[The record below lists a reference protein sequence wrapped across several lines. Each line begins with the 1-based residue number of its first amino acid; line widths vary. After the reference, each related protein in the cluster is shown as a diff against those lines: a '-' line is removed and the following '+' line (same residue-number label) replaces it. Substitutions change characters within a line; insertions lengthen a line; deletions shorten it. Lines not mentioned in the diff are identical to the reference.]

1 MNGKGTANAPTG
13 TGATGARAVVTK
25 RSYDDAC
32 GAAHAL
38 DLVGER
44 WALLVVRE
52 LLLGPKRY
60 SDLLADLPGIST
72 TVLSHR
78 LTELERGGVVRR
90 RELPPPAASRVYEP
104 TEWGAELEPVI
115 MAFGR
120 WGARSPAH
128 RRDLHLSVN
137 SFVLSLR
144 TNFDAERAA
153 GVRTEVLLRPGGR
166 PFLARVADGRLRIR
180 PMDPAGA
187 PAPVT
192 RGDHTDHT
200 DGPDPDGA
208 QTDTDTDT
216 GTGPGTATGP
226 RADIAG
232 PPGGLAAVVYGGVGL
247 AEAREGFGVG
257 ITGDREAARRFLSLF
272 TLPDPARPAGD
283 TGTNGPAGG

>member
-1 MNGKGTANAPTG
+1 MGG
-13 TGATGARAVVTK
+13 RASTPDAVTK

-104 TEWGAELEPVI
+104 TEWGAELEPII

-128 RRDLHLSVN
+128 RRDAHLSVN
-137 SFVLSLR
+137 SLVLSLR
-144 TNFDAERAA
+144 TNFDAARAA
-153 GVRTEVLLRPGGR
+153 GVRAAVLLRPDGR
-166 PFLARVADGRLRIR
+166 PFLARVAEGRLEVR
-180 PMDPAGA
+180 PVEPDRVPA
-187 PAPVT
+187 PAS
-192 RGDHTDHT
+192 DT
-200 DGPDPDGA
+200 DGAG
-208 QTDTDTDT
+208 
-216 GTGPGTATGP
+216 GSGP
-226 RADIAG
+226 RAAVTG
-232 PPGGLAAVVYGGVGL
+232 PPAGLAAVVYGGVGL
-247 AEAREGFGVG
+247 EEAHEAFGVEV
-257 ITGDREAARRFLSLF
+257 TGDRETARRFLSLF
-272 TLPDPARPAGD
+272 TLPD
-283 TGTNGPAGG
+283 